1 MKFTQQHF
9 SRISS
14 RLIVIVISG
23 FLMLLLTFLFGQ
35 TKALNINQHYQI
47 IELFRGLE
55 RTDLAIINDA
65 LKTQLSVFHNYD
77 ALVADRLTFH
87 SQLIELKQMLSPFLS
102 TNRLLQQ
109 KLEALEAQEL
119 EMNALMED
127 FKSENAI
134 LQNSINY
141 FPKGMEDLLAQL
153 SADASQS
160 QLEAL
165 FENIFTEIL
174 RYNVDNNPDIT
185 SNIEQLLARIQALP
199 MSHSD
204 VWQTPVDH
212 IYRHTETILRLQPE
226 VSQSMTR
233 LANASTGD
241 IIEQFALAYEDHH
254 RHLTQLK
261 NRYRLW
267 LYIIAML
274 LMVSS
279 LYLAWNYRNAAA
291 LRKVNL
297 KLGRLVAERTKELKQ
312 ALEQLKTSQAQLIQA
327 EKMSALGQLSA
338 GMAHEINNPI
348 NFIHGNVQA
357 SEQYSQDCLEL
368 LSLYEQHYPHPVED
382 IQDFIKTIDL
392 DFLREDWSKLL
403 TSMTKG
409 TSRVKQIVDSLRNFS
424 RLDESEYKSVDLN
437 EGLDSTL
444 LLLNHRLA
452 PSANLPSIEIV
463 KAYSELPAILCN
475 PGAINQVFMNIL
487 SNAIEAFAPGHTA
500 PTITIATGTE
510 AEHVVLTISDNGE
523 GIPEDIQAKIF
534 DPFFTSKPVG
544 QGTGLGLTV
553 SYQTI
558 VEAHNGLIDVTSAP
572 GEGTE
577 LRIRL
582 PLNRL

>member
-1 MKFTQQHF
+1 MKLTRQVFSHVF
-9 SRISS
+9 SR
-14 RLIVIVISG
+14 
-23 FLMLLLTFLFGQ
+23 LMAITIGGLLLFLLTFLFGQ

-47 IELFRGLE
+47 IDLLRGLE
-55 RTDLAIINDA
+55 RTNLAIVNDA

-87 SQLIELKQMLSPFLS
+87 AQFTELKQVLLPSLS

-119 EMNALMED
+119 EMNTLMED

-141 FPKGMEDLLAQL
+141 FPKGMDDLLEQL
-153 SADASQS
+153 SADASHS
-160 QLEAL
+160 QLEVL
-165 FENIFTEIL
+165 LEKVFTEIL
-174 RYNVDNNPDIT
+174 RYNVDNNPEVS
-185 SNIEQLLARIQALP
+185 SNIEKLLVRIQALP
-199 MSHSD
+199 VSYSAI
-204 VWQTPVDH
+204 WQTPINH
-212 IYRHTETILRLQPE
+212 IYRHAQTILRLQPE
-226 VSQSMTR
+226 VSQAMTR
-233 LANASTGD
+233 LANASTGPA
-241 IIEQFALAYEDHH
+241 IEQLALAYKAHH
-254 RHLTQLK
+254 RQLTQVK

-267 LYIIAML
+267 LYVITML
-274 LMVSS
+274 LMLSS
-279 LYLAWNYRNAAA
+279 LYLAWNYRNAVV

-297 KLGRLVAERTKELKQ
+297 KLGRLVTDRTKELKQ
-312 ALEQLKTSQAQLIQA
+312 ALEKLKTSQAQLIQS

-338 GMAHEINNPI
+338 GIAHEINNPI

-382 IQDFIKTIDL
+382 IQDFIETIDL

-424 RLDESEYKSVDLN
+424 RLDESEYKAVDLN

-452 PSANLPSIEIV
+452 PSTNLPSIEIV
-463 KAYSELPAILCN
+463 KAYNELPAILCN

-487 SNAIEAFAPGHTA
+487 SNAIEAFGPSHTA
-500 PTITIATGTE
+500 PTITISTGTE
-510 AEHVVLTISDNGE
+510 AEHVVLTISDNGD

>member
-165 FENIFTEIL
+165 FENVFTEIL